1 MEKEKVFTLD
11 EFGPWL
17 KYALAKKKMTQRDLA
32 DKLYVSEAAISRYI
46 VGLRW
51 PRKEQIN
58 AIMKAMGYHL
68 EIRSDRE
75 ED

>member
-11 EFGPWL
+11 EFGLWL

-32 DKLYVSEAAISRYI
+32 DRSHTTEVAISRYVHGTRI
-46 VGLRW
+46 
-51 PRKEQIN
+51 PRKEYLD

-68 EIRSDRE
+68 EIRPDRE
-75 ED
+75 EG